1 MSIDIDDVRAA
12 RDRIQPYIHQTPLL
26 SSEQLNQEL
35 GVEVFFKGEHLQK
48 VGAFKARG
56 AANTILSL
64 SEEEASHGV
73 ATHSSGNHGAA
84 VARTAKLR
92 GIRAHIIVP
101 ENANPSK
108 VAAIAAYGA
117 EIIRCQ
123 STLEAR
129 EEMLAKVVA
138 DTGAVMVHP
147 YDDPRVIAGQGTT
160 ALEILEQ
167 VKSLGRK
174 LDVLMIPVGGGGLLA
189 GSAVVINAQSRAD
202 VYGAEPAGADD
213 AYRSFHSGER
223 VTAHDPHTIADGLR
237 TTLGAHNFEI
247 IQKLVKDIIL
257 VEEDEIVE
265 AMKLIWTRLKQV
277 VEPSS
282 AVCLAAL
289 MKQRE
294 QFQGKTVCLVLTG
307 GNVDLENLP
316 F

>member
-147 YDDPRVIAGQGTT
+147 YDDPRVIAGQGTMP
-160 ALEILEQ
+160 LEILEQ